1 MAEFKSWRPGRPHS
15 ENRVRMGQGENIPP
29 TKFFD
34 NMTFIGSTYVGCF
47 LIETSE
53 GYVMLDNMCFKDAEY
68 IEKSMIEAGVDP
80 ADLKV
85 ILITHGHMDH
95 FGNAGYF
102 REKYGTKIY
111 MSETDAAW
119 SKNPV
124 SLPPNAPISELR
136 QFDID
141 GYISDREV
149 FRLGNMWFDC
159 VWTPGHTPG
168 CMSFIF
174 PVWDEG
180 RAHIATLWGGTGPVK
195 GDRKALE
202 DHIQSSYKFAEA
214 FTAYGADV
222 AISTHPF
229 VDNAPE
235 KLALVRRLAD
245 GVPNP
250 FVMSPDALC
259 RFQTMYTDMYKAE
272 LEDLK

>member
-1 MAEFKSWRPGRPHS
+1 MAEFRSWRPSRPHS
-15 ENRVRMGQGENIPP
+15 QNRVRMGQGENVPP

-34 NMTFIGSTYVGCF
+34 NVTFIGSTYVGCF
-47 LIETSE
+47 LVETSE
-53 GYVMLDNMCFKDAEY
+53 GYVMLDNMCYKDAQY
-68 IEKSMIEAGVDP
+68 IEQSMIEAGSDP
-80 ADLKV
+80 ADLKA

-111 MSETDAAW
+111 MSEIDAAW

-124 SLPPNAPISELR
+124 SLPPNAPLTELR

-141 GYISDREV
+141 GYISDGEI
-149 FRLGNMWFDC
+149 FRLGNMWFEC

-195 GDRKALE
+195 GDKKALE
-202 DHIQSSYKFAEA
+202 DHIQSSYKFTEA
-214 FTAYGADV
+214 FTACGADV

-229 VDNAPE
+229 VDNAAE
-235 KLALVRRLAD
+235 RLALCRRLAD

-259 RFQTMYTDMYKAE
+259 RFQAMYTQMYKDE
-272 LEDLK
+272 LAAL